1 MDTQSALTRALTA
14 WEESYAAALD
24 HLVELA
30 VSLSTGQRSPER
42 KSPLRVVRRTELEHI
57 VAERDSLESWT
68 ISARQERLPEVLAEH
83 RAVGRIVIPYRYSA
97 AYDEEQLILAAG
109 GDARLTDKLGEAL
122 HEKRHSRRSEGGFTG
137 TRLDEGYFEL
147 TSLGSR
153 VADAGRMEEAA
164 CDEMAAYDLQVLS
177 HLAEQEWMKEA
188 LRKEVLLQR
197 QESREL
203 ASLIEQRRDA
213 LAAGDPLAEV
223 LLIRFGELIA
233 ETEEAKD
240 LYRKLGDSVAK
251 GELPHAAALK
261 ERIALL
267 LVNEQPEAAAMVL
280 RGERSLEDV
289 LHCQMAHRAHYSNER
304 IGPLVHKLMRIVA
317 PAPALVAAGQAKNPF
332 MDLMGIHSSLAEL
345 EDTIAYA
352 GRVTEMGK
360 RALLSETERCIKRL
374 SKRWLDQRYEGLR
387 HLYILTNAARKQGI
401 PLDFE
406 RVQQEFSQS
415 FQEDV
420 DRYLFLSR
428 S

>member
-233 ETEEAKD
+233 
-240 LYRKLGDSVAK
+240 
-251 GELPHAAALK
+251 LK

-352 GRVTEMGK
+352 GRVAEMGK